1 MESAVSSVE
10 VGVPWPHHGSVQDGI
25 AVSTSPP
32 LESGRGDVV
41 EAPPPEADIL
51 DALER
56 GDRRTA
62 LALLMDVY
70 GSALYAF
77 CRNMVR
83 DADLA
88 ADVHQTTFVQ
98 AWQGLEHFS
107 HRSTLRTWLYGIA
120 RHRCL
125 DALKIDRRRNRRFE
139 LVDSLPENEGHEP
152 EAEKQL
158 VAGAFSRALNACLAA
173 LAPRVRL
180 AVALRFEEGFSYPE
194 MASVCDDRP
203 ATLQARVSRALP
215 ALRRC
220 LEEKGLAP

>member
-1 MESAVSSVE
+1 MSMA
-10 VGVPWPHHGSVQDGI
+10 
-25 AVSTSPP
+25 PP
-32 LESGRGDVV
+32 LDGGRGDVAGV
-41 EAPPPEADIL
+41 PSQEADIL

-62 LALLMDVY
+62 LSLLMEVY

-139 LVDSLPENEGHEP
+139 LVDSFPEKEGHEP
-152 EAEKQL
+152 EAEHQL
-158 VAGAFSRALNACLAA
+158 VAGAFSRALNTCLEA

-180 AVALRFEEGFSYPE
+180 ALALRYEEGFSYPE

-215 ALRRC
+215 TLRRC
-220 LEEKGLAP
+220 LEEKGLTP

>member
-1 MESAVSSVE
+1 M
-10 VGVPWPHHGSVQDGI
+10 
-25 AVSTSPP
+25 VSTSPP
-32 LESGRGDVV
+32 LDGDHGEDV
-41 EAPPPEADIL
+41 EAPSPEAEIL
-51 DALER
+51 QALER

-62 LALLMDVY
+62 LALLMEVY

-125 DALKIDRRRNRRFE
+125 DALKMDRRRNRRFE
-139 LVDSLPENEGHEP
+139 LVDTLPESEGSEP
-152 EAEKQL
+152 EAESHL
-158 VAGAFSRALNACLAA
+158 VASAFSRALAVCLQA

-215 ALRRC
+215 TLRRC